1 MRGEGTPSLLPVST
15 ASFVVAGMAP
25 PVASGDEK
33 PLSPFCFPFP
43 QKRSQG
49 SEGLLSPLLPRD
61 SRRTASRLPPL
72 RAFSLCVLP
81 AAREDTQ
88 DTPPLFPCSTSPTA
102 PGDLQDAAAC
112 RATPSV
118 HPSEK
123 SALGG
128 GWGPGRRRAPCAPA
142 KGPSFPQ
149 MAAPP
154 PSCPHLRKQQRIFII
169 MCWPGDRMADS
180 HAPRPGA
187 ENARHDA
194 RARVPLLAQKGA
206 GHAGKR
212 CPRACQGP
220 FFTISPL
227 QPSSRGYYELYQG
240 RCLEISCGAPPR

>member
-25 PVASGDEK
+25 PAASGDEK

-49 SEGLLSPLLPRD
+49 SEGLLSPLPPRD
-61 SRRTASRLPPL
+61 NGIPPASPSCLFPVRPSRSTRGHPGHTPSFPLLHLSHSTGGPLGRAPSVAPQRLPISLKEARWGEDGGLGEGGPL
-72 RAFSLCVLP
+72 ARQPRVLP
-81 AAREDTQ
+81 
-88 DTPPLFPCSTSPTA
+88 S
-102 PGDLQDAAAC
+102 
-112 RATPSV
+112 
-118 HPSEK
+118 
-123 SALGG
+123 
-128 GWGPGRRRAPCAPA
+128 
-142 KGPSFPQ
+142 PQ

-154 PSCPHLRKQQRIFII
+154 PSCPHLRKQQRISII

-180 HAPRPGA
+180 HVPRPGA

-212 CPRACQGP
+212 CPRACQDP